1 MPQKSEEKI
10 EELKRRAG
18 APEVALQRI
27 IQSGAA
33 WGFPHFVALHVDRVV
48 SSEAHSL
55 SGSQSQLQ
63 FLTTRTR

>member
-10 EELKRRAG
+10 EELKRGAG
-18 APEVALQRI
+18 APEVALQKI

-33 WGFPHFVALHVDRVV
+33 SGFPRFVALHVGHVV
-48 SSEAHSL
+48 SSEADSL

-63 FLTTRTR
+63 FPTTRIR